1 MSRRTG
7 VEGRV
12 GVDHARPGVAHLPA
26 AGAREGR
33 EGERRKRQTR
43 RGGRM
48 EAGRQPGVARLGR
61 ITLGTELL
69 RIGEGRERAAAYWR
83 RKRERGK
90 WEEGGEREG
99 RGAKEGGW
107 WRGVDGDKARMMEGG
122 RQAAPST
129 STPLSSS
136 ISTSD
141 LRDVTPFLP
150 SPFPPSQS
158 LGNMGVL
165 IDAPTGWGRLCR
177 TRCPGPPAPAARR
190 TPAAARPGTAP
201 EIIQSAHRHRH
212 RHGHGQGHGHA
223 RTHARTHARARAH
236 TRTHAH

>member
-1 MSRRTG
+1 MLKGESGWITL
-7 VEGRV
+7 
-12 GVDHARPGVAHLPA
+12 DPGLPTCPPR
-26 AGAREGR
+26 AREK
-33 EGERRKRQTR
+33 GERGRDGKGRHGEEDAWR
-43 RGGRM
+43 RAGSPGSPAWGGSRW
-48 EAGRQPGVARLGR
+48 ARSCCVF
-61 ITLGTELL
+61 
-69 RIGEGRERAAAYWR
+69 GEGRERVAAYWR

-90 WEEGGEREG
+90 GEEGGEREG

-107 WRGVDGDKARMMEGG
+107 WGGVDGDKARMMEGG